1 MGDLHQV
8 VIDDVGKVIGRQ
20 FVGTLVEDLVVE
32 DGGIDFHLTTDEVIH
47 DDILAWFDEEAN
59 DVGLAGSDELLG
71 LVETQAQRI
80 THLTT
85 GRGIVLEV
93 GSSLACSLKLLLVI
107 KSIVGLA
114 GIQEHLHI
122 FLVDLAT
129 LRLTIG
135 AIIATK
141 GDTFVKLDAEPLERL
156 EDVLLGT
163 RDEALAVG
171 VLNTEQELAAV
182 LTSKKIIIQTG
193 ADTANVK
200 RARRRWRKAHNNW
213 T

>member
-1 MGDLHQV
+1 M
-8 VIDDVGKVIGRQ
+8 
-20 FVGTLVEDLVVE
+20 
-32 DGGIDFHLTTDEVIH
+32 
-47 DDILAWFDEEAN
+47 
-59 DVGLAGSDELLG
+59 
-71 LVETQAQRI
+71 
-80 THLTT
+80 
-85 GRGIVLEV
+85 EV

-114 GIQEHLHI
+114 GIEQHLHI
-122 FLVDLAT
+122 FLIDVAA

-135 AIIATK
+135 TMVATK

-163 RDEALAVG
+163 RYKTLAVG

-193 ADTANVK
+193 ADTADVK